1 MSEKIIYLDNAAT
14 TFPKPRP
21 VLESMIDCAENWCGN
36 AGRGAHPLAL
46 ASAEAIFATREA
58 LASLFGADTERVV
71 FTLNTTY
78 ALNMAIKG
86 IMSRGGH
93 VLISDMEHNSTL
105 RPVARLAREKK
116 ISYDVYSTHRDSF
129 PLTTEEI
136 ISGIISR
143 LRPETKLVC
152 AIHTSNICSYSLPV
166 REIGALCHRLGLLFC
181 VDAAQAAGHC
191 EIDMRRDN
199 IDILCIP
206 GHKGLYAPQGVGAV
220 ILGEGV
226 SLDTLIEGGNG
237 VNSLELSMGNVL
249 PEKYEGGTL
258 STPSIVGLSSGIEFI
273 GAIGTGTVAAHEKA
287 LWHKAY
293 SSLSEIGGITVY
305 APESPGG
312 VLLFNIDGTDPDE
325 VGNLLSEKGICVR
338 TGYHCAP
345 LAHKTLMTRDG
356 GAVRISFSVFNTEG
370 DINALAEAVQGII

>member
-116 ISYDVYSTHRDSF
+116 ISYDVYSDR
-129 PLTTEEI
+129 
-136 ISGIISR
+136 
-143 LRPETKLVC
+143 K
-152 AIHTSNICSYSLPV
+152 
-166 REIGALCHRLGLLFC
+166 
-181 VDAAQAAGHC
+181 
-191 EIDMRRDN
+191 
-199 IDILCIP
+199 
-206 GHKGLYAPQGVGAV
+206 
-220 ILGEGV
+220 
-226 SLDTLIEGGNG
+226 
-237 VNSLELSMGNVL
+237 
-249 PEKYEGGTL
+249 
-258 STPSIVGLSSGIEFI
+258 
-273 GAIGTGTVAAHEKA
+273 
-287 LWHKAY
+287 
-293 SSLSEIGGITVY
+293 
-305 APESPGG
+305 
-312 VLLFNIDGTDPDE
+312 
-325 VGNLLSEKGICVR
+325 
-338 TGYHCAP
+338 
-345 LAHKTLMTRDG
+345 
-356 GAVRISFSVFNTEG
+356 SV
-370 DINALAEAVQGII
+370 V